1 MRGKRRW
8 TREVRLKA
16 ISILLM
22 IEFFSQSAYKGDPE
36 QKKFRV
42 RNFWMAPWQK
52 IAPQTFLL
60 LVS

>member
-1 MRGKRRW
+1 M
-8 TREVRLKA
+8 
-16 ISILLM
+16 M
-22 IEFFSQSAYKGDPE
+22 EFFSQSAYKGDPE